1 MVTDGVVKVDFRMK
15 KDVLLR
21 LFSKMCLDP
30 EATYEI
36 KEYYD
41 FVFYRLV
48 DGAFYSFAFIR
59 KGQKGIEFTKSY
71 YRDLS
76 KLESVTAENIV
87 CESDLIDPNDLE
99 IDSIL
104 EKISERGI
112 ESLTKVEKDFLDNQ
126 SK

>member
-1 MVTDGVVKVDFRMK
+1 MVTDSVVKVDFKMS
-15 KDVLLR
+15 KDVLLK

-30 EATYEI
+30 ETYEI

-48 DGAFYSFAFIR
+48 DGCFYSFAFIR

-87 CESDLIDPNDLE
+87 SESDLIDPSDLE

-112 ESLTKVEKDFLDNQ
+112 EALTRLEKDFLDSQ